1 MDRKPMIETSTI
13 DVRHDAGTG
22 NKCVNQYVMQATLG
36 KGSYGKVKLAIDET
50 TGAQVAIKIVNKA
63 RLKKK
68 RTFGRFGVI
77 DPLSG
82 IRQEVAVM
90 KKLDHVNV
98 VKLLEVI
105 DNPDAEK
112 LYLVMEFVARGPIL
126 DLRSDACEPLPEPVC
141 RSYMRDIVNGL
152 RYLHFNHIAH
162 RDIKPENLLLSD
174 STAVSPCGTVKIADF
189 GVSLLFEGDNDFV
202 KATAG
207 SVAFMAPE
215 MCAPDSFMYS
225 AKKTDVWSAGVTL
238 FAMVFGQ
245 CPITATST
253 AEMYDRICNS
263 TLTLPW
269 PIHPRQEHLIRRM
282 LDKNPDT
289 RITLDEIKKDPWLIG
304 DGVTADDHFERVSVT
319 VDDVDKALTLV
330 NRVVMLVRLKTKV
343 GRIRRSIRGLPPT
356 KSGTSDDIKDSPTSP

>member
-1 MDRKPMIETSTI
+1 MLVANLLEWDRVSGPGSILPEIRAVKGTYVQDRGRVGRRDGRVAVQDPVEGAHGPRCRGPGMDRKPMIETSTI

-112 LYLVMEFVARGPIL
+112 LYL
-126 DLRSDACEPLPEPVC
+126 
-141 RSYMRDIVNGL
+141 
-152 RYLHFNHIAH
+152 
-162 RDIKPENLLLSD
+162 
-174 STAVSPCGTVKIADF
+174 
-189 GVSLLFEGDNDFV
+189 
-202 KATAG
+202 G
-207 SVAFMAPE
+207 SMQSVHAAP
-215 MCAPDSFMYS
+215 S
-225 AKKTDVWSAGVTL
+225 A
-238 FAMVFGQ
+238 
-245 CPITATST
+245 
-253 AEMYDRICNS
+253 
-263 TLTLPW
+263 
-269 PIHPRQEHLIRRM
+269 
-282 LDKNPDT
+282 
-289 RITLDEIKKDPWLIG
+289 
-304 DGVTADDHFERVSVT
+304 
-319 VDDVDKALTLV
+319 
-330 NRVVMLVRLKTKV
+330 
-343 GRIRRSIRGLPPT
+343 
-356 KSGTSDDIKDSPTSP
+356 SG